1 MRNLIYFQMTRDA
14 KIITAPCHFTAR
26 MFFLPFKEQQKF
38 LVGSGVSIRR
48 IGKAGKV
55 LESKKKRPF
64 VLISKISRLDISI
77 ICVRIANLCCYANR
91 VR

>member
-1 MRNLIYFQMTRDA
+1 MTRDA
-14 KIITAPCHFTAR
+14 KITASACNFTAR

-38 LVGSGVSIRR
+38 LLGSGVRMKR

-55 LESKKKRPF
+55 LESKKKQPF
-64 VLISKISRLDISI
+64 ALISKISRLDISI
-77 ICVRIANLCCYANR
+77 ICVKITDLCCYANR